1 MASLP
6 NDLEFSLK
14 KAAPLGVRN
23 FRTSLGPIGGMASS
37 GFTGNDNPKFDIPT
51 GRRGQYID
59 TTQSYLQFRV
69 NAPVSAVGN
78 PEPITLDG
86 SAYCFF
92 QRMTILSSGQTLE
105 DITEYA
111 NFANSQLDMGV
122 SPVVK
127 QTAFNIMVGCNTD
140 PLNTGNVVRSGVT
153 IQPNTSRI
161 FTLPLISGILG
172 AQGSTKYLPVGAIS
186 SDLRLELVLHSLQN
200 AVINADDTPGGWTIS
215 DMVLMLSYI
224 ELDSEVQRMIDA
236 STGGEYNISSET
248 WKTYTNSIAIG
259 SPTDSVLIP
268 ARFSSIKG
276 LLHTFRSIAT
286 QTNYLA
292 SSQNHRFNPF
302 AAANGTGGNTNVQ
315 YTIGPTLYPNSAIR
329 SSAEYF
335 AETQRYFHNLANS
348 NIMGSVNSTNYNVI
362 ANPSGAGVAITS
374 AATSATPATI
384 DAVTANIAAYFA
396 ATGSAVFGINL
407 DQISNR
413 SDVMNSGVNTL
424 NSNIILNMTYATPP
438 PTACRLE
445 TYAHIDMVIS
455 IRDGI
460 LTVRV

>member
-6 NDLEFSLK
+6 NDLDFSLK

-23 FRTSLGPIGGMASS
+23 FRSPISPIGGISTN
-37 GFTGNDNPKFDIPT
+37 GLTGGDNPKFDIPT

-69 NAPVSAVGN
+69 TGPDLGGGA
-78 PEPITLDG
+78 ITLDG

-92 QRMTILSSGQTLE
+92 QRMTVLSSGQILE
-105 DITEYA
+105 DINEYA

-127 QTAFNIMVGCNTD
+127 QTAFNIMVGCNSD
-140 PLNTGNVVRSGVT
+140 VNGNIVRSGVT
-153 IQPNTSRI
+153 IPETNSQI

-186 SDLRLELVLHSLQN
+186 ADLRLEFVLHSLQN
-200 AVINADDTPGGWTIS
+200 AVINTDDAPTAWRIN

-236 STGGEYNISSET
+236 STGGDYNISSET
-248 WKTYTNSIAIG
+248 WKTYTNSIASG
-259 SPTDSVLIP
+259 SQTDSVLIP

-276 LLHTFRSIAT
+276 LLHTFRSIAAQNT
-286 QTNYLA
+286 YLA

-302 AAANGTGGNTNVQ
+302 FIVGGGGGNTNVQ

-329 SSAEYF
+329 SSPEYF

-348 NIMGSVNSTNYNVI
+348 NIMGSINNTNFNINSNPTALV
-362 ANPSGAGVAITS
+362 AN
-374 AATSATPATI
+374 ATPAP
-384 DAVTANIAAYFA
+384 AAIATYFSS
-396 ATGSAVFGINL
+396 TGSAVFGLNL